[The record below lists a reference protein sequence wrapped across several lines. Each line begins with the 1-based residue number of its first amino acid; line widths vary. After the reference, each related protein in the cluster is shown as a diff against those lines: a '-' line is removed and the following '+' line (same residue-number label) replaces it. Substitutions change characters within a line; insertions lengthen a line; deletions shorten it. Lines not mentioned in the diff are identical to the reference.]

1 MGCESCK
8 KTDDKPA
15 DGKGQSVPFVVH
27 ESAMARNERTVKRL
41 VIALIAA
48 IVLIF
53 ASNAAWLYVWC
64 QYDYSS
70 DMTTSEINVDGKDG
84 IANYIGND
92 GDINNGTG
100 YGSESD

>member
-1 MGCESCK
+1 MSCETCK
-8 KTDDKPA
+8 KTECKPEE
-15 DGKGQSVPFVVH
+15 GKGRSVPFAVH

-53 ASNAAWLYVWC
+53 ASNAIWLYAWM

-70 DMTTSEINVDGKDG
+70 EESVVDVDANDG
-84 IANYIGND
+84 VANYIGND
-92 GDINNGTG
+92 GDIVNGAD
-100 YGSESD
+100 YGN